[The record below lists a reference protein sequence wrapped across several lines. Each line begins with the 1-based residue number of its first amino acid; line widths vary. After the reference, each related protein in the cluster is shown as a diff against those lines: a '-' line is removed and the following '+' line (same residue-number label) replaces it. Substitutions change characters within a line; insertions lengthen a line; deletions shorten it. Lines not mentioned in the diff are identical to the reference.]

1 VSSPTTLDAPY
12 DTLEVLPRELWLPGI
27 VTACGGADARLRDL
41 PRWYDALLAGR
52 LPPPEADFGDPAAS
66 HALRDVIGELAL
78 PTMAQGVVA
87 AAQQVMR
94 TALWHL
100 DRLIDRPAYQPRADA
115 IMAMAQAFRDEWR
128 IERAEWEQI
137 AALLRGMGDFARL
150 SWDTLQGRLQG
161 RDIERAQALSLLL
174 STAPEIVELIAR
186 IGRGI
191 ARAQPAEA
199 TPQVRP
205 DPGTTEAPLVWRTT
219 FLPDAPGEIHGVRIG
234 NRLAR
239 MVPAEAAQ
247 LRHPVLHKLWRARL
261 AEARL
266 SIWDESAL
274 LVEAVHDPRGA
285 PRAASV
291 VDPAPRERGP
301 MIVCVDTSGSMK
313 GAPERL
319 SKAVVIEAVR
329 TAQREQRA
337 CHVIAFGGAG
347 EVVEWQL
354 AGGTCASRAGT
365 IGRVDEITRTGRN
378 APASRGAQTDAGA
391 LERLL
396 DFLGQAFDGG
406 TDIAAPI
413 ERAIDLVNQHGWHEA
428 DILIASDGEFGS
440 TPAALARLDEARA
453 CHGLRVEGL
462 LIGDRE
468 TMGLLEV
475 CDHIHWVRD
484 WRRFDPDGNPRD
496 RFSPVHSRSLTAM
509 YFPNA
514 LSPRAAGRR
523 P

>member
-1 VSSPTTLDAPY
+1 MFLATAGGNATSALNVPY
-12 DTLEVLPRELWLPGI
+12 DGLAALPRELWLPGV
-27 VTACGGADARLRDL
+27 VTACGRADERLRDL
-41 PRWYDALLAGR
+41 PHWYDALLAGR
-52 LPPPEADFGDPAAS
+52 LPSPAADLGDAAAS

-78 PTMAQGVVA
+78 PAMAQGVTA
-87 AAQQVMR
+87 AAQQVLR

-100 DRLIDRPAYQPRADA
+100 DRLIDRPVHQPRGEA
-115 IMAMAQAFRDEWR
+115 IAAMAQAFRDEWQ
-128 IERAEWEQI
+128 IDRADWEEV

-150 SWDTLQGRLQG
+150 SWDALQGRLQG
-161 RDIERAQALSLLL
+161 RDLVRMKELSELLT
-174 STAPEIVELIAR
+174 TAPEIAVLIAR

-191 ARAQPAEA
+191 ERPAPADAPPPQPEA
-199 TPQVRP
+199 
-205 DPGTTEAPLVWRTT
+205 GALEAPMVWRTT
-219 FLPDAPGEIHGVRIG
+219 LLPDAPGDIHGLRFG

-274 LVEAVHDPRGA
+274 LVEAVRDPRGA
-285 PRAASV
+285 RRAASLA
-291 VDPAPRERGP
+291 DPAARERGP

-319 SKAVVIEAVR
+319 SKAIVIEAVR
-329 TAQREQRA
+329 TAQRERRA

-347 EVVEWQL
+347 EVVEWTLSRDAQGL
-354 AGGTCASRAGT
+354 A
-365 IGRVDEITRTGRN
+365 D
-378 APASRGAQTDAGA
+378 
-391 LERLL
+391 LL
-396 DFLGQAFDGG
+396 DFVGQAFDGG
-406 TDIAAPI
+406 TDIATPI
-413 ERAIDLVNQHGWHEA
+413 ERAVERVNEHGWHDA
-428 DILIASDGEFGS
+428 DVLIASDGEFGS
-440 TPAALARLDEARA
+440 TPAALERLDRARA
-453 CHGLRVEGL
+453 RHGLRVQGL

-484 WRRFDPDGNPRD
+484 WRRFDPEGNPRD
-496 RFSPVHSRSLTAM
+496 RFSPVHSQSLTAL

-514 LSPRAAGRR
+514 LSTRAAGRKR
-523 P
+523 